1 MAERKDRMALLSKY
15 DKFHALKYGDKPT
28 YNKWAEQWAA
38 DALIDSYGMQECFD
52 LLEYYFDS
60 ARNPSWKYFSNFTD
74 EIRAARE
81 RIRKDQQE
89 RKERRQKAREW
100 LSD

>member
-15 DKFHALKYGDKPT
+15 DKYHTLKYGDKPT

-38 DALIDSYGMQECFD
+38 DALIDSYGMSECFD

-60 ARNPSWKYFSNFTD
+60 ARNPSWKYFSNFAD
-74 EIRAARE
+74 EIRATRQ
-81 RIRKDQQE
+81 RIEQDQKD
-89 RKERRQKAREW
+89 RRERRQKAREW